1 MTKEQSVLTKIMKV
15 LASKEILL
23 LHYVLS
29 YRIDL
34 YFPKHRLAIE
44 VDEKENKD
52 INQYKEVERENP
64 IKEHFD
70 CKFIR
75 INPDEKD
82 FDMYAEIGKIYNHIN
97 RSSKKF
103 PKKSLIDRI
112 LKRPLKLIFE

>member
-52 INQYKEVERENP
+52 INQ
-64 IKEHFD
+64 
-70 CKFIR
+70 
-75 INPDEKD
+75 
-82 FDMYAEIGKIYNHIN
+82 
-97 RSSKKF
+97 
-103 PKKSLIDRI
+103 
-112 LKRPLKLIFE
+112 